1 MKKNIIFLVVITAIL
16 LAYLGNDSD
25 DNLEHVKDFRV
36 YVPSRLSIQEYFALG
51 DKEESRVILSRIK
64 GVYTYRFDN
73 ENMDGTKYESVD
85 EITVFPVD
93 DYSAFVAIKL
103 FGFNGHGCIFNG
115 VLTYTPIGEYMYRS
129 PNRECALTMRVT
141 ANRIVLNLRTEEN
154 HCFCGSRMGLR
165 DYSMSLTNPN
175 QDSSLLSPPVSSEEY
190 AEAMSVY
197 TSFLRGLESHSID
210 KEVVN
215 PEPSRTN

>member
-1 MKKNIIFLVVITAIL
+1 LKKIIIFSVVITATL
-16 LAYLGNDSD
+16 LAYLGTDSD
-25 DNLEHVKDFRV
+25 DILVHDKDLRV

-51 DKEESRVILSRIK
+51 DKEESRPILSRIK

-85 EITVFPVD
+85 KITVFPVD
-93 DYSAFVAIKL
+93 DYSAFVAIEL

-115 VLTYTPIGEYMYRS
+115 VLTYTPVGDYMYRS

-165 DYSMSLTNPN
+165 DYSMSLTNI
-175 QDSSLLSPPVSSEEY
+175 QDSSLLSPSVNSEEY
-190 AEAMSVY
+190 AEAISAY
-197 TSFLRGLESHSID
+197 SSFLRGLESHSIE
-210 KEVVN
+210 KEAVD
-215 PEPSRTN
+215 PEPGRIN

>member
-25 DNLEHVKDFRV
+25 DNLEHVKDLRV

-115 VLTYTPIGEYMYRS
+115 VLT
-129 PNRECALTMRVT
+129 
-141 ANRIVLNLRTEEN
+141 
-154 HCFCGSRMGLR
+154 
-165 DYSMSLTNPN
+165 
-175 QDSSLLSPPVSSEEY
+175 
-190 AEAMSVY
+190 
-197 TSFLRGLESHSID
+197 
-210 KEVVN
+210 
-215 PEPSRTN
+215 